1 MLSSFE
7 TLYSRLEH
15 CNYKCWA
22 KSLSRY
28 ISKCYIYNSSYAF
41 FQNWDFQTFK
51 ELSKWGVWLNRDW
64 SLKADTQKT
73 APMALGWPLW
83 QQFCEQRKETGLWHS
98 KLWFMK
104 TVPPLLKQ
112 SCWPP
117 WVLSEPHKIRTY
129 QAQGWRD
136 PMQHFHQH
144 FCSGIIS
151 LTVYYFFVFSKD
163 TKKAL
168 GITQV

>member
-73 APMALGWPLW
+73 APVALGWPLW
-83 QQFCEQRKETGLWHS
+83 QQSCEQRKETGLWHS

-104 TVPPLLKQ
+104 TVPPLLNPADLPGSYQNHTK
-112 SCWPP
+112 SGHTKHRAEGIPCNISTNIF
-117 WVLSEPHKIRTY
+117 VLE
-129 QAQGWRD
+129 
-136 PMQHFHQH
+136 
-144 FCSGIIS
+144 
-151 LTVYYFFVFSKD
+151 
-163 TKKAL
+163 
-168 GITQV
+168 